1 MVKKITS
8 KQVGTKKTAK
18 TLKSVPYSNFSKWL
32 NKNKHIEWSTDDIN
46 NFIIKINKFL
56 SKNNICFLNGSYLF
70 EDIYGHLF
78 NLLAFNQL
86 EKDYNC
92 VDNKDGKDGKDSKD
106 GKDGKDGKDNKLF
119 PKLNELTTIRS
130 SITHRKHLE
139 RHDFVDCIPYESK
152 RAKKALSCRKS
163 KDGRYTCL
171 KFERLF
177 SNDKKTIDYL
187 CNYCDD
193 NKNEY
198 PENIASKRV
207 ILFYPFTHRKTQ
219 TLVPSQSRKEISMPF
234 ARMLFLKME
243 EYDMNDIHHAY
254 QFIKGVIKPIKYKN
268 KYPTRKEGSIH
279 PEKYEK
285 YNEDL
290 EFYKNNFPKEV
301 ARLEFYNKNIRIG
314 NEFFIS
320 QGMIEYFLM
329 QFLNTNKPCDKD
341 TV

>member
-8 KQVGTKKTAK
+8 KQVGTKKSTK
-18 TLKSVPYSNFSKWL
+18 TLKSVPDSNFSKWL
-32 NKNKHIEWSTDDIN
+32 NKNKNIEWSTDNIN

-56 SKNNICFLNGSYLF
+56 SKNNICFLNGSYLI
-70 EDIYGHLF
+70 EDINGHLF

-92 VDNKDGKDGKDSKD
+92 IDKDDKDGKDSKD
-106 GKDGKDGKDNKLF
+106 NKFF
-119 PKLNELTTIRS
+119 PKLNELTTMRS

-139 RHDFVDCIPYESK
+139 RHNFVDCIPYESK

-198 PENIASKRV
+198 PENIDSKRV

-219 TLVPSQSRKEISMPF
+219 LLEQSPTTTPSRKEIRVPF

-329 QFLNTNKPCDKD
+329 QFLNTNKPCDSDKM
-341 TV
+341 